1 MPTYLAPG
9 VYVEELE
16 SGSKPIEAAGTSTAA
31 FVGFTEKAPDD
42 NPDDPEGKTP
52 RFISNWTQFDT
63 LYGGFV
69 DGIQLPHAVYGWFN
83 NGGGGAYIV
92 RVPTASSSSSS
103 STSAESSS
111 SGSGSGSSRRSRSSQ
126 APSGGADGSTYQ
138 VGSEAFIGSEG
149 DRTGIMGLAV
159 TTDVTM
165 VIIPDLITATRD
177 SSGSVDLTTF
187 QAVQTAAITHCEKMG
202 DRMAV
207 LDSPPGMNPQQV
219 KDWRSDTAKYDS
231 NFSAFYYPW
240 IKVSNPLAG
249 PKAPS
254 QPKTVTIPPSGHIA
268 GIWARTDT
276 TRGVWKAPANEVVR
290 GALDVEMQVTSQ
302 EQELLNPIGV
312 NVTRSFGTRGIRVW
326 GARTLG
332 SDPSWRYINVRRL
345 FNFLETSIK
354 GGTNWV
360 VFEPN
365 DAALWA
371 RVRRT
376 VNAFLLGMWRSGAL
390 FGATAGE
397 AFFVK
402 CDAENNPPESIDEG
416 RLIIDVGVAPV
427 KPAEFVVFRISQL
440 AAGGEGGE

>member
-9 VYVEELE
+9 VYVEEVD

-31 FVGFTEKAPDD
+31 FIGFTAKAPED
-42 NPDDPEGKTP
+42 NPADPDGKTP
-52 RFISNWTQFDT
+52 RFISNWTQFET
-63 LYGGFV
+63 LYGGFAE
-69 DGIQLPHAVYGWFN
+69 DIQLPHAVYGWFN

-92 RVPTASSSSSS
+92 RVPTATGSAPAAAKSAD
-103 STSAESSS
+103 SAE
-111 SGSGSGSSRRSRSSQ
+111 GGGRKGRA
-126 APSGGADGSTYQ
+126 APSGGAEAHQ
-138 VGSEAFIGSEG
+138 VGAAAFVGSEG

-159 TTDVTM
+159 AEDVTM
-165 VIIPDLITATRD
+165 VIVPDLITATRD
-177 SSGSVDLTTF
+177 SSGTVDLTTY
-187 QAVQTAAITHCEKMG
+187 QAVQTAMITHCEKMG

-207 LDSPPGMNPQQV
+207 LDAPPGMNPQQV
-219 KDWRSDTAKYDS
+219 KDWRSNAAKYDS
-231 NFSAFYYPW
+231 KFSAFYYPW
-240 IKVSNPLAG
+240 IKISNPLAG
-249 PKAPS
+249 PQAPS

-268 GIWARTDT
+268 GVWARSDS
-276 TRGVWKAPANEVVR
+276 TRGVWKAPANEIVQ
-290 GALDVEMQVTSQ
+290 GALDVEMQVTSE
-302 EQELLNPIGV
+302 EQELLNPIGI

-326 GARTLG
+326 GARTLT

-354 GGTNWV
+354 GSTNWV

-376 VNAFLLGMWRSGAL
+376 INGFLLGMWRNGAL
-390 FGATAGE
+390 FGASAGE

-416 RLIIDVGVAPV
+416 KLIIDVGVAPV

-440 AAGGEGGE
+440 AGGGEGGEGGE

>member
-9 VYVEELE
+9 VYVEEVE

-31 FVGFTEKAPDD
+31 FVGFTVKAPED
-42 NPDDPEGKTP
+42 NPDDPEGRTP
-52 RFISNWTQFDT
+52 RFISNWTQFET
-63 LYGGFV
+63 HYGGFAP
-69 DGIQLPHAVYGWFN
+69 DIQLPHAVYGWFN

-92 RVPTASSSSSS
+92 RVPT
-103 STSAESSS
+103 
-111 SGSGSGSSRRSRSSQ
+111 GSSAPAASDSGESGRGRRRA
-126 APSGGADGSTYQ
+126 APSGGADEHRIGAEPF
-138 VGSEAFIGSEG
+138 VGSEA

-159 TTDVTM
+159 AEDVTM
-165 VIIPDLITATRD
+165 VVIPDLITATKD
-177 SSGSVDLTTF
+177 SSGEVDLTTY

-202 DRMAV
+202 NRMAI
-207 LDSPPGMNPQQV
+207 LDAPPGMNPQQV

-231 NFSAFYYPW
+231 RFSTFYYPW

-268 GIWARTDT
+268 GIWARNDS
-276 TRGVWKAPANEVVR
+276 TRGVWKAPANEVVQ
-290 GALDVEMQVTSQ
+290 GALDVEMQVTSE
-302 EQELLNPIGV
+302 EQELLNPIGI

-326 GARTLG
+326 GARTLT

-345 FNFLETSIK
+345 FNFLETSIQN
-354 GGTNWV
+354 GTNWV

-390 FGATAGE
+390 FGASPGE

-416 RLIIDVGVAPV
+416 KLIIDVGVAPV
-427 KPAEFVVFRISQL
+427 KPAEFVVFRISQI
-440 AAGGEGGE
+440 AGGGEGGE